1 MAIDSVG
8 YVDYFNTPVYANR
21 SFGSRVEQDKNINPF
36 APQKKRTSATTAT
49 VGVLGT
55 IGAIALAIAFR
66 GRIKGGTLGLVN
78 KVKPYVPKSV
88 KDVVKSGLKYLNTAY
103 VSVKKH
109 IPKGVKKF
117 LKDAYKYVTKYID
130 AGAKFVKKYTYD
142 PIKKLFTSS
151 AAAPK
156 P

>member
-117 LKDAYKYVTKYID
+117 LKDAYK
-130 AGAKFVKKYTYD
+130 
-142 PIKKLFTSS
+142 
-151 AAAPK
+151 
-156 P
+156 